1 MAGVV
6 SVRFT
11 RQRMFFRQV
20 TGWLCLTLALFSSN
34 PSAYGWN
41 KPTHMAIGAIA
52 YHDLQSASPQTVD
65 RVVTLLH
72 QHPYYQRQ
80 WLPLMDSLQLPATQ
94 RDEYLFML
102 AARWPDDIRNR
113 DPYHDKPNWHFINY
127 IYAPK
132 QGMARTDTTLATGET
147 ILQAYA
153 QNRQILTSPAPDSA
167 KAVALCWLFHL
178 TGDVHMPLHTTA
190 LVDPQFPQGDKGGNL
205 FRIKVM
211 MSSPTSNLHSFWDGM
226 LLHADT
232 YASVDSMAVGEQ
244 RDFTRKQL
252 PQLGNPD
259 VTAWSKESFQL
270 AQDNAYRSNTLQPGT
285 AQEGSLLPPDYVATV
300 RPIAQR
306 QVALA
311 GYRLADELVTDL
323 GS

>member
-1 MAGVV
+1 
-6 SVRFT
+6 
-11 RQRMFFRQV
+11 
-20 TGWLCLTLALFSSN
+20 
-34 PSAYGWN
+34 
-41 KPTHMAIGAIA
+41 
-52 YHDLQSASPQTVD
+52 
-65 RVVTLLH
+65 
-72 QHPYYQRQ
+72 
-80 WLPLMDSLQLPATQ
+80 MDSLQLPAPQ

-113 DPYHDKPNWHFINY
+113 DAYHDKPTWHFINY
-127 IYAPK
+127 IYAPG
-132 QGMARTDTTLATGET
+132 QGVARTDTTLATGET

-153 QNRQILTSPAPDSA
+153 QNRAILTSPAPDSS

-178 TGDVHMPLHTTA
+178 AGDVHMPLHTTA
-190 LVDPQFPQGDKGGNL
+190 LIDPQFPQGDKGGNL

-226 LLHADT
+226 LLHTDT
-232 YASVDSMAVGEQ
+232 YASVDSMAVNEQ
-244 RDFTRKQL
+244 REFARNQL
-252 PQLGNPD
+252 PQLGNPG

-285 AQEGSLLPPDYVATV
+285 NLEGSLLPADYVATV

-311 GYRLADELVTDL
+311 GYRLADELIADL
-323 GS
+323 GR